1 MTCENMCSPT
11 GFCPKRGHLFDAYLS
26 ECITFMA
33 YKSSL
38 YSVYLTTRLSVL
50 AIVKLSIFDFYPRSV
65 SAAIRFCHLKSF
77 RVQAALLVCI
87 LVIIVLHMKTA
98 IKHNGKIEVRH
109 EGHKT
114 VEKIESKAIKPETKK
129 PAVKKLLLMYSTF
142 FNGPIWNYWNDFVLR
157 KEFSD
162 CPGSKNCVGTHNKS
176 RLLEAD
182 ALLFNGRDV
191 EMHRNDRYS
200 ASALKDL
207 RRASGKHHQKWI
219 YFAHETPQWDRN
231 IYKPYDGVFNWTA
244 TYNRNSDVFA
254 PYAEHLRINPPEP
267 VTTNFAKKKKY
278 LVAWPVSNCNPKVRL
293 EYALE
298 LQKYIPL
305 TVYGGCGRFFKDH
318 GDCTRK
324 RNDCLEKLS
333 LYKFILSFENEF
345 CHDWM
350 TEKYWRVIK
359 VESVPV
365 VMGENFEGLA
375 IPNSYI
381 DVNKFGS
388 IKALADYLLY
398 LDKNDEEYNK
408 FFAYKGTYKGSGIA
422 FFYCS
427 ICDKLNSEA
436 FEKRTEVTL
445 SERYGFKETC
455 HQDPKRIT
463 DLERQIQESKMV
475 RNNTR

>member
-1 MTCENMCSPT
+1 M
-11 GFCPKRGHLFDAYLS
+11 R
-26 ECITFMA
+26 
-33 YKSSL
+33 SL
-38 YSVYLTTRLSVL
+38 RIQV
-50 AIVKLSIFDFYPRSV
+50 
-65 SAAIRFCHLKSF
+65 
-77 RVQAALLVCI
+77 ALLLCI
-87 LVIIVLHMKTA
+87 LVILVLHLRATF
-98 IKHNGKIEVRH
+98 KHNGKIESRS
-109 EGHKT
+109 EGHT
-114 VEKIESKAIKPETKK
+114 NARKIESSGKTSKIKK
-129 PAVKKLLLMYSTF
+129 PAEKKLLLMYSTF
-142 FNGPIWNYWNDFVLR
+142 FHGPRWNYWDDFLLR
-157 KEFSD
+157 KEFSG

-191 EMHRNDRYS
+191 EANRNGIYS
-200 ASALKDL
+200 ASALRDL
-207 RRASGKHHQKWI
+207 RRTSGRLDQKWI

-231 IYKPYDGVFNWTA
+231 IYKPFDGVFNWTA

-254 PYAEHLRINPPEP
+254 PYAQHIMINPPQP
-267 VTTNFAKKKKY
+267 VTANFAKKKKY
-278 LVAWPVSNCNPKVRL
+278 LAAWPVSNCNSKLRL
-293 EYALE
+293 DYALE

-318 GDCTRK
+318 GECSRK
-324 RNDCLEKLS
+324 KNACLERLG

-350 TEKYWRVIK
+350 TEKYWRVIR

-463 DLERQIQESKMV
+463 DLERQIQESKKEKIQPA
-475 RNNTR
+475 